1 MLAIAGNSY
10 IFNSQVAA
18 TRPAT
23 DYTVRVIPRCDSVAI
38 PLEDTRILWRRWW
51 QCANRW
57 NGVKSFWIW
66 NWYMDA
72 EQQRILQNAGESRP
86 WQQWGSYL
94 SERQWGTVREDYSPC
109 YWAQKAGGGYRK
121 IEEVKSL
128 SELIAYVAY
137 ISGLKTLSLYAYRVI
152 L

>member
-1 MLAIAGNSY
+1 
-10 IFNSQVAA
+10 
-18 TRPAT
+18 
-23 DYTVRVIPRCDSVAI
+23 
-38 PLEDTRILWRRWW
+38 
-51 QCANRW
+51 
-57 NGVKSFWIW
+57 
-66 NWYMDA
+66 MDA

-137 ISGLKTLSLYAYRVI
+137 ILGLKTLSLYAYRVI

>member
-1 MLAIAGNSY
+1 
-10 IFNSQVAA
+10 
-18 TRPAT
+18 
-23 DYTVRVIPRCDSVAI
+23 
-38 PLEDTRILWRRWW
+38 
-51 QCANRW
+51 
-57 NGVKSFWIW
+57 
-66 NWYMDA
+66 MDA

-128 SELIAYVAY
+128 SELIRPCRLYLRSKDMVPELAEGLSFTLTGCLY
-137 ISGLKTLSLYAYRVI
+137 IYNTGNCDGQFFWR
-152 L
+152 